1 MSWDILQP
9 MWLDSIG
16 STLYMVAV
24 SMLLGG
30 LLGLIIG
37 LLLYAT
43 RPGNLLQNAVVFNIL
58 NVIINIVRPIPFI
71 IFITLMQPAAKAIV
85 GQSIGATAAIV
96 PIVLM
101 AGVAF
106 GRLIEQN
113 LVAVDPGVVEAAKSM
128 GAGNWRV
135 LFGVVLPEALGPLI
149 LAYTFLFIGVVDMSA
164 VAGYIGGGGLG
175 DFAIT
180 YGYQQ
185 YDYNVTLIAVI
196 TIIVI
201 VQVAQYL
208 GNWLARKVMHR

>member
-16 STLYMVAV
+16 STLYMVAI
-24 SMLLGG
+24 SMVFGG

-58 NVIINIVRPIPFI
+58 NVIVNVVRPIPFI

-85 GQSIGATAAIV
+85 GQSYGATAAIV

>member
-16 STLYMVAV
+16 SNLYMVAV

>member
-1 MSWDILQP
+1 MTWDLLQP
-9 MWLDSIG
+9 IWLDSIG
-16 STLYMVAV
+16 ATLYMVAV
-24 SMLLGG
+24 SMVLGG
-30 LLGLIIG
+30 LLGLLIG

-43 RPGNLLQNAVVFNIL
+43 RPGNLLQNAVVFNVL
-58 NVIINIVRPIPFI
+58 NVLINILRPIPFI
-71 IFITLMQPAAKAIV
+71 IFITLMQPVAKSVV
-85 GQSIGATAAIV
+85 GSTIGATAAIV
-96 PIVLM
+96 PIVVM
-101 AGVAF
+101 AGVVF

-185 YDYNVTLIAVI
+185 FDYKITLVAVI
-196 TIIVI
+196 TIIVL
-201 VQVAQYL
+201 VQLAQYV
-208 GNWLARKVMHR
+208 GNWLARRVMRR